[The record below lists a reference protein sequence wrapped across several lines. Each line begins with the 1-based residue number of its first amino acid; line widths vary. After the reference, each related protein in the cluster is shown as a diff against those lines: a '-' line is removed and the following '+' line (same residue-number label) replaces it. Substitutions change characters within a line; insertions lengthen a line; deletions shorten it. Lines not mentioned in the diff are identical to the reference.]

1 MYSKMLFE
9 LLKILY
15 GRLIVDYE
23 LERSKK
29 KVMAENMY

>member
-9 LLKILY
+9 LHKILY

-29 KVMAENMY
+29 EVMAENMY